1 MTCALNRLVLKG
13 ETIQVNN
20 LLTQIAEKEKE
31 IKDAQAQIA
40 SYRARIKLIQPKI
53 AEMSN
58 LTNPSELA
66 QKELKEEIEN
76 LEEELKNLRN
86 LETQIQVK
94 FTDYKTILEKRI
106 CPTCDQSIDP
116 HGFSDL
122 VAHKE
127 NELRATHTK
136 VENRNEKL
144 QMSKTALEKKV
155 LFDMTQTRMEEA
167 KKNLSEYEENVG
179 FWQLK
184 FEVADNALKKAN
196 LEMIPVKA
204 SVQRLQDVNADLQN
218 VEIRITKS
226 EEELKRIDRSISS
239 AEANIVDWERQT
251 KDYED
256 SIEKKLEKK
265 ASSDKLNEYLIWVQD
280 YFLPTLEM
288 VEKQVMLNHNQ
299 EFNAQ
304 FQKWFGMLV
313 DDPGKQAKVDEEF
326 TPVIQQDGL
335 DQEVS
340 YLSGGEKTSVAL
352 AYRLAL
358 NSVVRK
364 ESSGLE
370 SNLLILDEP
379 TDGFSKE
386 QLSKVREILDEIQ
399 SPQIILVSHERELES
414 FADQVVKVSKT
425 NGESSISV
433 FNTE

>member
-1 MTCALNRLVLKG
+1 MNLNLERN
-13 ETIQVNN
+13 QVNELIETQKTKRDDLRSKQLSLKAETGKVDA
-20 LLTQIAEKEKE
+20 LLALVAEKEKE

-40 SYRARIKLIQPKI
+40 SNRARIKLVQPKI
-53 AEMSN
+53 VEMNN
-58 LTNPSELA
+58 LTNPSESA
-66 QKELKEEIEN
+66 QNELKEEIQG
-76 LEEELKNLRN
+76 LEEELKKLRN
-86 LETQIQVK
+86 LETQIRVK
-94 FTDYKTILEKRI
+94 FSDYKTILEKGV
-106 CPTCDQSIDP
+106 CPTCDQRIDP

-127 NELRATHTK
+127 TELKSTHDN
-136 VENRNEKL
+136 VEGCNEKL
-144 QMSKTALEKKV
+144 QSSKMVLDKKV
-155 LFDMTQTRMEEA
+155 QFDMAQGRLEDA
-167 KKNLSEYEENVG
+167 KKSLSEYEENVRI
-179 FWQLK
+179 WQSK
-184 FEVADNALKKAN
+184 FDESDSALKNAN
-196 LEMIPVKA
+196 LEMVSVKA
-204 SVQRLQDVNADLQN
+204 SVQKLQDVNADLQN

-226 EEELKRIDRSISS
+226 EEELRRIERSISS
-239 AEANIVDWERQT
+239 AEANIVDWERQK

-280 YFLPTLEM
+280 YYLPTLEL

-304 FQKWFGMLV
+304 FQKWFAMLV

-364 ESSGLE
+364 ESNRSG
-370 SNLLILDEP
+370 
-379 TDGFSKE
+379 
-386 QLSKVREILDEIQ
+386 V
-399 SPQIILVSHERELES
+399 
-414 FADQVVKVSKT
+414 
-425 NGESSISV
+425 
-433 FNTE
+433 